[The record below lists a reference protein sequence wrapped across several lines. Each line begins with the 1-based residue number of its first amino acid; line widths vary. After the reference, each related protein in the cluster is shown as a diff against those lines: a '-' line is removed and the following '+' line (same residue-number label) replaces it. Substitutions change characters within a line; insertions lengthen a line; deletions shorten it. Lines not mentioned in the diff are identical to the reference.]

1 MTVFFWYTFVGD
13 IVNLY
18 DLKNRIKNNLLI
30 INDNLDRCVIK
41 VSGEDIEKVNNLLET
56 DDLEMLKQ
64 CSNEMDDIINGIII
78 NIDSELKKILE
89 ESTKENDL
97 VSRKEIL
104 DKIISITDSIKYET
118 ENKSYF
124 MGIIKKIYIN
134 INGEDL

>member
-1 MTVFFWYTFVGD
+1 M
-13 IVNLY
+13 NLY

-30 INDNLDRCVIK
+30 INDNIDRCVIK
-41 VSGEDIEKVNNLLET
+41 VSNDDIENVNNLLET

-78 NIDSELKKILE
+78 GIDNELKKLLE

>member
-1 MTVFFWYTFVGD
+1 
-13 IVNLY
+13 VNLY

-30 INDNLDRCVIK
+30 INDNIDRCVIK
-41 VSGEDIEKVNNLLET
+41 VSNDDIENVNNLLET

-78 NIDSELKKILE
+78 GIDNELKKLLE